1 MPQRHPS
8 IDLIAH
14 LHGLSPGHGCASSDG
29 RYQAALLGTDTVIVD
44 THRQRMHRASG
55 VSAREFDDA
64 PPDGLRAPALRV
76 EGEETATAYLP
87 TWTDVQWIALADAD
101 TPPGFW
107 QPWPDPREIG
117 LPPLEEQLPAEW
129 TSAAPQATERAKKP
143 VADWVA
149 WLIALAVLLFFATF
163 GFQAM
168 TWALRGGWH
177 WLWMVVGAP
186 VFGIFSV
193 TSVTMVVG
201 RLRERRRIRVAL
213 ANMSLERGE
222 GFRVGE
228 PLALRLRATAAEAQD
243 GERTVAPQ
251 RIVMRL
257 MRRSLRG
264 EAEGSG
270 ALVDECCDKAVAHRE
285 DAREGRLLYACELCA
300 SPAPAADAADAVQW
314 SVELHDPAVDGGA
327 PFVVAALRLLPAR

>member
-8 IDLIAH
+8 IDLVAH
-14 LHGLSPGHGCASSDG
+14 PHEPHM
-29 RYQAALLGTDTVIVD
+29 R
-44 THRQRMHRASG
+44 
-55 VSAREFDDA
+55 
-64 PPDGLRAPALRV
+64 RAP
-76 EGEETATAYLP
+76 GES
-87 TWTDVQWIALADAD
+87 
-101 TPPGFW
+101 
-107 QPWPDPREIG
+107 PREVG
-117 LPPLEEQLPAEW
+117 LPPLQEQLPTEW

-143 VADWVA
+143 ISDWVA
-149 WLIALAVLLFFATF
+149 WLVALAVLLFLATF

-177 WLWMVVGAP
+177 WLWMVVGLP

-228 PLALRLRATAAEAQD
+228 PLTLRLRATVAAAAHD

-257 MRRSLRG
+257 IRRSLRG
-264 EAEGSG
+264 EAKGGG
-270 ALVDECCDKAVAHRE
+270 ALVDECCDEAVAHRE

-300 SPAPAADAADAVQW
+300 SPAPAAGAADAADAADAMQW
-314 SVELHDPAVDGGA
+314 SVELHDPAVEGGA
-327 PFVVAALRLLPAR
+327 PFVVAALRRLPAR